1 MYLLMLPYIALAC
14 AYCVDAWNEPRYSKL
29 LKPLLMPVLI
39 IGYCAMAR
47 PIRPLMV
54 VGMLLGWVGDVA
66 LMHESDKA
74 FIAGLGGFLLGHL
87 MYGIWFI
94 MNLGGAFSPWTLA
107 YVPFAVCAGVL
118 LFRHLRSGLGQMKIP
133 ALMYDVTIFLMS
145 TCAFA
150 LLLARPSGGSLLIWL
165 GSLFFIVSDSVLAQG
180 IFLKPTR
187 RQHFNVMST
196 YTCAQFLI
204 ALGAALM
211 A

>member
-14 AYCVDAWNEPRYSKL
+14 AYCVDAWNESRYSKL
-29 LKPLLMPVLI
+29 LKPLLMPALL
-39 IGYCAMAR
+39 IGYLAMAR
-47 PIRPLMV
+47 PIQPLMV
-54 VGMLLGWVGDVA
+54 AGILLGWVGDVA
-66 LMHESDKA
+66 LMHENDKA
-74 FIAGLGGFLLGHL
+74 FIVGLGGFLLGHL
-87 MYGIWFI
+87 MYGICFI
-94 MNLGGAFSPWTLA
+94 VNLGGTFNMWTLM
-107 YVPFAVCAGVL
+107 YVPFAACAGVM
-118 LFRHLRSGLGQMKIP
+118 LFRHLKSGLGQMKIP

-150 LLLARPSGGSLLIWL
+150 LLLTCPSSGSLLIWL
-165 GSLFFIVSDSVLAQG
+165 GSLFFIVSDSILAQG

-204 ALGAALM
+204 ALGASLM

>member
-94 MNLGGAFSPWTLA
+94 MNLSGAFSPWTLA